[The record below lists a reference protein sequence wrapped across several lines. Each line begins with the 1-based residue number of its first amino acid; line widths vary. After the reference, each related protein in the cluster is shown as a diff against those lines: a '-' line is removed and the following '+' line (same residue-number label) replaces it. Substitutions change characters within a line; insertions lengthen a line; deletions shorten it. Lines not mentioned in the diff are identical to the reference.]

1 MIKKTEYKWQTFLI
15 NLMLSDQDLSFC
27 FIYKFRQRFGVVA
40 DTIAQ
45 GLGYSTDKAVEDARD
60 MNMYMDDFTCCKS
73 ACGETC

>member
-1 MIKKTEYKWQTFLI
+1 MRGGETEPEFSRKFLF
-15 NLMLSDQDLSFC
+15 N
-27 FIYKFRQRFGVVA
+27 
-40 DTIAQ
+40 TIAQ